1 MEALDLV
8 KTNALFNLI
17 RQKDDNKIHLYVKTK
32 IKKDINILL
41 KTLKQWSKM
50 TRRPRLSRLLLNIQ
64 IISKYANNMQDIYKN
79 IEEYKPERRR

>member
-1 MEALDLV
+1 ML
-8 KTNALFNLI
+8 
-17 RQKDDNKIHLYVKTK
+17 RTK
-32 IKKDINILL
+32 IKKDINMLL

>member
-1 MEALDLV
+1 ML
-8 KTNALFNLI
+8 
-17 RQKDDNKIHLYVKTK
+17 RTK

-64 IISKYANNMQDIYKN
+64 IILKYANNMQDIYKN

>member
-1 MEALDLV
+1 ML
-8 KTNALFNLI
+8 
-17 RQKDDNKIHLYVKTK
+17 RTK

-50 TRRPRLSRLLLNIQ
+50 TRRPRLSRILLNIQ

>member
-1 MEALDLV
+1 ML
-8 KTNALFNLI
+8 
-17 RQKDDNKIHLYVKTK
+17 RTK

-79 IEEYKPERRR
+79 IEEYKPECRR

>member
-1 MEALDLV
+1 ML
-8 KTNALFNLI
+8 
-17 RQKDDNKIHLYVKTK
+17 RTK

-79 IEEYKPERRR
+79 IEEYKLERRR

>member
-1 MEALDLV
+1 ML
-8 KTNALFNLI
+8 
-17 RQKDDNKIHLYVKTK
+17 RTK

-41 KTLKQWSKM
+41 KTLKQWSQM
-50 TRRPRLSRLLLNIQ
+50 TRRPRLTRLLLNIQ

>member
-1 MEALDLV
+1 ML
-8 KTNALFNLI
+8 
-17 RQKDDNKIHLYVKTK
+17 RTK
-32 IKKDINILL
+32 IKKDINIFL

>member
-1 MEALDLV
+1 ML
-8 KTNALFNLI
+8 
-17 RQKDDNKIHLYVKTK
+17 RTK